1 MKKSAKRVFAL
12 VLGFILLMLPMT
24 SYAATK
30 VTPEGHGN
38 GYYPYTLKDL
48 GIGEYEFTVK
58 SGETIYVDVYTKV
71 AAQVYIKEDAKGTK
85 KQVGP
90 NNDYYAKLSYAST
103 STTCTVV
110 VAEHKHVWK
119 TNEFEGRCS
128 ICGEKCKHPSLQL
141 VKYLHDTT
149 SQHVIRKKCKTCGLI
164 IDKKEK
170 HTWKIAGKG
179 NGTQHQMKCSKCGD
193 TKYVDCNFKKVVSY
207 KQKTAFAIKG
217 QKHTTIY
224 ECSCGGRKAVT
235 EAHTF
240 VKGKCSKCGFK
251 RVIPGDVTG
260 LKVVQKNTLKKK
272 SYTFEGH
279 WGVTGKWVSAKTVN
293 YYACDVTFS
302 FNKPTNG
309 YKYEIEYSPFVSSMV
324 SGGKTLQTVS
334 TTSNSIRVILP
345 SASNTVTFKVTPISS
360 TGNRGATK
368 TIKKVISQ

>member
-1 MKKSAKRVFAL
+1 MKRSAKRVFAL
-12 VLGFILLMLPMT
+12 VLGFMLLMLPMT

-58 SGETIYVDVYTKV
+58 SGETIYVEVYTKV
-71 AAQVYIKEDAKGTK
+71 AAQVYIKEDASKTK

-90 NNDYYAKLSYAST
+90 NNSYFAKFNYAST

-119 TNEFEGRCS
+119 TNETEGRCS
-128 ICGEKCKHPSLQL
+128 ICGKKCKHPSLQL
-141 VKYLHDTT
+141 VKYVKGYDNHT
-149 SQHVIRKKCKTCGLI
+149 VRKKCKTCGLI

-170 HTWKIAGKG
+170 HTWKISGKG
-179 NGTQHQMKCSKCGD
+179 DGNYHDRKCTKCGQVKSVKC
-193 TKYVDCNFKKVVSY
+193 TFKKVVSY
-207 KQKTAFAIKG
+207 KQKTAFPTKG
-217 QKHTTIY
+217 QKHNTFY
-224 ECSCGGRKAVT
+224 KCSCGYKKAVA
-235 EAHTF
+235 ESHTF
-240 VKGKCSKCGFK
+240 VKDKCTKCGFK

-260 LKVVQKNTLKKK
+260 MKVVQKTSLQKK
-272 SYTFEGH
+272 SYTFKGH
-279 WGVTGKWVSAKTVN
+279 WGVNNQWVPAKTVN
-293 YYACDVTFS
+293 YYACEVTFS
-302 FNKPTNG
+302 FNKPANG
-309 YKYEIEYSPFVSSMV
+309 YRYEIEYSPFVSSIV
-324 SGGKTLQTVS
+324 SGGKTVQTVS
-334 TTSNSIRVILP
+334 TTSNKICVILP